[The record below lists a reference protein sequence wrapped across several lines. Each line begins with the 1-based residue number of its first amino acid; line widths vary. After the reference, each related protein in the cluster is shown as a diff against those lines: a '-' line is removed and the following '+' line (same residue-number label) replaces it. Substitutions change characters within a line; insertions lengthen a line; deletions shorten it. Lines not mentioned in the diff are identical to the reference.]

1 MILELFNIIKS
12 PDKTFFIIL
21 IIIMI
26 KETRIIKRIKIIQNI
41 KVIIKYWIKW
51 KIINNLY
58 YYNKKIY

>member
-41 KVIIKYWIKW
+41 KVIIKY
-51 KIINNLY
+51 
-58 YYNKKIY
+58 